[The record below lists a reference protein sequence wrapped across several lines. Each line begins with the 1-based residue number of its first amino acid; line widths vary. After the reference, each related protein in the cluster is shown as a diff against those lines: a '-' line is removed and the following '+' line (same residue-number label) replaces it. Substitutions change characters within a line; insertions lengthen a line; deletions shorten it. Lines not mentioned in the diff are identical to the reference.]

1 MNSKKLK
8 QLDYL
13 IDTFVSKEWQDML
26 QHHSHQLTFHKGEL
40 ILKEGGKAD
49 RIYMVKNGRV
59 KVFSNYTAKT
69 EVILRFAT
77 NGQIL
82 GHRGFGEDFTFS
94 ISALALDETEV
105 ISFPQSLFQS
115 VLKANSEFCYYILM
129 FFAEELKRSERM
141 RKNQLNM
148 TVKERVAQGIRMNFE
163 SFGYA
168 EGSQILA
175 LTVSRKDLAA
185 LASTSYESVIRSL
198 TDLQYQGIIKI
209 HGKQIEILNEDA
221 LCEMT
226 ICSQDISPN

>member
-1 MNSKKLK
+1 MNSKELK
-8 QLDYL
+8 QLDLL
-13 IDTFVSKEWQDML
+13 IERYVSKEWQDML
-26 QHHSHQLTFHKGEL
+26 RHHSQSLTFHKGEL
-40 ILKEGGKAD
+40 VVKEGGKAD

-59 KVFSNYTAKT
+59 EVFSNYTATTK
-69 EVILRFAT
+69 VILRFAT

-94 ISALALDETEV
+94 ISALALEETEV
-105 ISFPQSLFQS
+105 ISFPQDLFQS
-115 VLKANSEFCYYILM
+115 VLKANAEFCYYILL
-129 FFAEELKRSERM
+129 FFAEELRRSERM

-163 SFGYA
+163 SFGYQ
-168 EGSQILA
+168 EGTRILA

-198 TDLQYQGIIKI
+198 SELQQQGLIQL
-209 HGKQIEILNEDA
+209 HGKKIEILNEDA

-226 ICSQDISPN
+226 FCSQDLQKV